1 MGIKPYWISA
11 FSRQGILTAKA
22 FLLYPCRGAHPSPK
36 SGLSLL
42 LSGPSPTAFP
52 WTQGFSPSNSTSS
65 FPKGMFSLASRTLLM
80 LSPLPGMPFPFPFFT
95 PGQCNSFFDCNGLG
109 HLGWVLFLL
118 FLLNAPFASP
128 VSPNRAY
135 GQAGL
140 SVCFS
145 VSTLVRVSRWL

>member
-1 MGIKPYWISA
+1 
-11 FSRQGILTAKA
+11 
-22 FLLYPCRGAHPSPK
+22 
-36 SGLSLL
+36 
-42 LSGPSPTAFP
+42 
-52 WTQGFSPSNSTSS
+52 
-65 FPKGMFSLASRTLLM
+65 M

-145 VSTLVRVSRWL
+145 ASTLVRVSRWL